1 MAWRL
6 PATVLG
12 GRVRTSTVILAVA
25 FVAVLAL
32 YFWVRP
38 DPAQTVVVTT
48 PDGSTY
54 LSPVGTP
61 PPTTPAPSSRPA
73 ATTPAPST
81 TPRPSTTVPGTVPP
95 TTTTTPAP
103 TTTSAPATTT
113 PSPTVTPA
121 PTTTG

>member
-1 MAWRL
+1 MARRL
-6 PATVLG
+6 PSTVLG
-12 GRVRTSTVILAVA
+12 GRVRTSTVTLAVA

-54 LSPVGTP
+54 LSSVGP
-61 PPTTPAPSSRPA
+61 PPPSAPAPSRRPA
-73 ATTPAPST
+73 ATTAAPSAT
-81 TPRPSTTVPGTVPP
+81 TRPSTTLPTSVPP
-95 TTTTTPAP
+95 TTTTVP
-103 TTTSAPATTT
+103 TSTSVPATTT
-113 PSPTVTPA
+113 PSPTATPA